1 MLNISIVRG
10 IFNYITFR
18 VNSTTTFSLF
28 VEILLTDMLLLFNF
42 DISGNDNYKIR
53 NSFNTSIL
61 KSPIQLLGYEIRIQV
76 SSGLIVP
83 Y

>member
-10 IFNYITFR
+10 IFNYIIFR
-18 VNSTTTFSLF
+18 VNSTATFSLF
-28 VEILLTDMLLLFNF
+28 VEILLTDMLLLFIF
-42 DISGNDNYKIR
+42 DISGNNNYKIR